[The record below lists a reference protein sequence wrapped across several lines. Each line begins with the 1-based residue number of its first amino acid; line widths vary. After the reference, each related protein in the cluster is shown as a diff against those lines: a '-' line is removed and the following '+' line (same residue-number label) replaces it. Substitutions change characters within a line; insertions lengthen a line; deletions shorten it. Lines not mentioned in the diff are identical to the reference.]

1 MFLLIVVLPFLGFI
15 YSGFLGKVFG
25 REASGFFST
34 LLVFLSFLL
43 SIFSFYEVV
52 LSSTVV
58 SLQLFS

>member
-1 MFLLIVVLPFLGFI
+1 MYLMIVILPFLGFI
-15 YSGFLGKVFG
+15 YSGFFGKVFG
-25 REASGFFST
+25 RAASGFFST

-43 SIFSFYEVV
+43 SVFSFYEVV